1 MTSDEYPFLASL
13 HLKSKNGPSYLPIC
27 GGSLISQKHILTAA
41 HCFKFSKMPSR
52 YLVLL
57 GHSRNDLTNQ
67 NDLKDMYTVDRL
79 LIHEG
84 YNQIP
89 CQNLNDI
96 AIMVLT
102 TSVELKNNIRIA
114 KLENVFHI
122 PKGHIKSLETIS

>member
-1 MTSDEYPFLASL
+1 
-13 HLKSKNGPSYLPIC
+13 
-27 GGSLISQKHILTAA
+27 
-41 HCFKFSKMPSR
+41 MPSR

-67 NDLKDMYTVDRL
+67 NDLTDVYTVDKL

-84 YNQIP
+84 YNEIP

-96 AIMVLT
+96 AVMVLS

-122 PKGHIKSLETIS
+122 PKGDLKSLEKIS